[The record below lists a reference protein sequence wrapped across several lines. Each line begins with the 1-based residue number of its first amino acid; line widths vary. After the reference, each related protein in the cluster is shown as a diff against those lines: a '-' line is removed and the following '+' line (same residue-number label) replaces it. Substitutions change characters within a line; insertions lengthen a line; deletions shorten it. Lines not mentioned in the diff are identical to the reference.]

1 MKIGCHCGATIFDQT
16 DDLPQKGHLIPDQEW
31 FATYDAMDD
40 EVIVPLADGAIDKEK
55 AFRLSRWVIS
65 RASRLIYQCSV
76 FGRLYI
82 ADNQGRLHCYLPS
95 DEATSKGILRS
106 RGGSNEA

>member
-40 EVIVPLADGAIDKEK
+40 EVIVPLTQGAIDKEK
-55 AFRLSRWVIS
+55 AFRLSRQVIS
-65 RASRLIYQCSV
+65 RASRLMYQCNV
-76 FGRLYI
+76 CGRLYVD
-82 ADNQGRLHCYLPS
+82 DNQGALHCYIPA
-95 DEATSKGILRS
+95 DEKTSREILRS
-106 RGGSNEA
+106 HGVRSEA